1 MNMAKANSTK
11 IMVNGVGYQI
21 PDRPV
26 VVVCVDGG
34 DIRYFEHAQRKGL
47 IPNIE
52 RYMSAGFN
60 GVGDCVVPSFT
71 NPNNISIFTG
81 VPPVVHG
88 ISANFFVDPKTGLD
102 VQMTDPE
109 FIRCPTILGKFSKV
123 TKVAAVT
130 AKDKLRRMLGKG
142 MQFEHGS
149 VNFSSEKA
157 DQCTISENGIENVVE
172 LVGMSA
178 PEVYSAELSLFV
190 LEAGIKLLERDKPK
204 AMYLSLTDYIQHK
217 HAPGTPV
224 ANEFFKALDDAFG
237 RIVDLGAVL
246 AITADHGMNDKSK
259 TDGSPNVVYLQDELD
274 RQFGADSQK
283 VILTLTDPYIVH
295 HGALGGYV
303 GVYCRSGASV
313 EEVMAFI
320 KKLPGVEQV
329 HDRASACSTFE
340 LPEDRQPD
348 IAIISDAETVIGS
361 SKSFHDLSALQ
372 GYRLRSHGG
381 VTEQQVP
388 FILSAPLND
397 KYSARAG
404 SETLRNYQ
412 IFDYAVNGTMN

>member
-1 MNMAKANSTK
+1 MAEANSPK
-11 IMVNGVGYQI
+11 IRINGVGYRI

-34 DIRYFEHAQRKGL
+34 DPRYFAHAQREGL

-52 RYMSAGFN
+52 RFMNSGFS

-81 VPPVVHG
+81 VPPAVHG
-88 ISANFFVDPKTGLD
+88 ISANFFLDPKTGQE
-102 VQMTDPE
+102 VQMTEPD
-109 FIRCPTILGKFSKV
+109 FIRCPTILGEFSKV
-123 TKVAAVT
+123 IKVAAVT
-130 AKDKLRRMLGKG
+130 AKDKLRRMLGTG
-142 MQFEHGS
+142 MRFAGGS

-157 DQCTISENGIENVVE
+157 DQCTLIENGIENVVE
-172 LVGMSA
+172 LVGMPV

-190 LEAGIKLLERDKPK
+190 LEAGIKLLEGCRPT

-224 ANEFFKALDDAFG
+224 ANEFCNAIDDAFG

-246 AITADHGMNDKSK
+246 AITADHGMNDKSRA
-259 TDGSPNVVYLQDELD
+259 DGSPNVVFLQDELD
-274 RQFGADSQK
+274 RQFGTDCQK
-283 VILTLTDPYIVH
+283 VILTLTDPYVVH
-295 HGALGGYV
+295 HGALGGFV
-303 GVYCRSGASV
+303 GVYCRSDASL

-320 KKLPGVEQV
+320 RQLPGIEQV
-329 HDRASACSTFE
+329 HDRASACVTFE

-348 IAIISDAETVIGS
+348 IAVISNAEMVIGAREAS
-361 SKSFHDLSALQ
+361 HDLSALQ

-388 FILSAPLND
+388 FILSEPLND
-397 KYSARAG
+397 NYAARAS
-404 SETLRNYQ
+404 SETLRNYH